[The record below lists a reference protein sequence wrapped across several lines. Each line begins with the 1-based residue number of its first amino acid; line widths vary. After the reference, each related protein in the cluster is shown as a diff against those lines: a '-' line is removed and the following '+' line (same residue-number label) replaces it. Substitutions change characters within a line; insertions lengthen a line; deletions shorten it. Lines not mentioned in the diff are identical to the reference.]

1 MGAKGWEIKSS
12 KEAEG
17 LAAKV
22 ANADPVGSDLSQWHL
37 LEAPSFTSLLP

>member
-1 MGAKGWEIKSS
+1 MGVVS
-12 KEAEG
+12 EG

-22 ANADPVGSDLSQWHL
+22 ANTDPVGSDLSEWHL